1 MTPFHPDL
9 ENDAGHTIDQDDLI
23 AFHLHEL
30 SPQQE
35 RALHRVLQSNRRL
48 QSESIAIAATLHA
61 FPKHEPALPL
71 DAAALDRQWQTLR
84 SSLPAHV
91 PLTAAPR
98 SLFRHALFTRWALP
112 TFAAAAL
119 VGLAAFFAL
128 HHTPHTNPPTIAT
141 TTPPPPLP
149 TVSSAIPSSN
159 AVPSIHSVPPKVSIP
174 SVPSHVSSLFTHPTP
189 QTYASVPVNPSPT
202 LPASTQP
209 VIATSPAAV
218 SPTTSNIATSQ
229 QPTSLSAAPTAV
241 SRTRPTSRPH
251 YDRTTD
257 ITLAALGNFTPA
269 RSFTSTTGTGDSAVT
284 ASYMQSTTPAVGAL
298 ASFHQQFRPWLGYR
312 ITATHSEPTFEYTYQ
327 TSSGGQTSS
336 LGNVV
341 YEHVYEFSGTYVVQ
355 GPHHRRISTSAEA
368 GAGVLAFRPPS
379 SNLDS
384 PLVSNAVRPT
394 AVLGIAAEYA
404 LTKHLALTAA
414 YRLLLYKAPS
424 AYSTFGSIVPPAPN
438 NLTLSNEPV
447 IGLTYRFH
455 PPRAE

>member
-1 MTPFHPDL
+1 
-9 ENDAGHTIDQDDLI
+9 
-23 AFHLHEL
+23 
-30 SPQQE
+30 
-35 RALHRVLQSNRRL
+35 
-48 QSESIAIAATLHA
+48 
-61 FPKHEPALPL
+61 
-71 DAAALDRQWQTLR
+71 
-84 SSLPAHV
+84 
-91 PLTAAPR
+91 
-98 SLFRHALFTRWALP
+98 
-112 TFAAAAL
+112 
-119 VGLAAFFAL
+119 
-128 HHTPHTNPPTIAT
+128 
-141 TTPPPPLP
+141 
-149 TVSSAIPSSN
+149 
-159 AVPSIHSVPPKVSIP
+159 
-174 SVPSHVSSLFTHPTP
+174 
-189 QTYASVPVNPSPT
+189 
-202 LPASTQP
+202 
-209 VIATSPAAV
+209 
-218 SPTTSNIATSQ
+218 
-229 QPTSLSAAPTAV
+229 
-241 SRTRPTSRPH
+241 
-251 YDRTTD
+251 
-257 ITLAALGNFTPA
+257 
-269 RSFTSTTGTGDSAVT
+269 
-284 ASYMQSTTPAVGAL
+284 MQSTTPAVGAL

>member
-9 ENDAGHTIDQDDLI
+9 ENDAGHAIDQDDLI

-35 RALHRVLQSNRRL
+35 RALHRVLQRDPAL
-48 QSESIAIAATLHA
+48 QSESIAIASTLRA
-61 FPKHEPALPL
+61 FPKHEAPLPL
-71 DAAALDRQWQTLR
+71 DPAALDRHWQALR
-84 SSLPAHV
+84 NSLPVHV
-91 PLTAAPR
+91 ATAGIPSRGLFPRWAFPALAGSVFATAA
-98 SLFRHALFTRWALP
+98 LIL
-112 TFAAAAL
+112 
-119 VGLAAFFAL
+119 AL
-128 HHTPHTNPPTIAT
+128 HHSPRTSNPTVATLTPPTIPAVTSNAT
-141 TTPPPPLP
+141 
-149 TVSSAIPSSN
+149 PSIAAVQINN
-159 AVPSIHSVPPKVSIP
+159 AVPTKQVIPPTSVAGGSLPNNPTSQPAAPIP
-174 SVPSHVSSLFTHPTP
+174 SNPTQTQSAIAPP
-189 QTYASVPVNPSPT
+189 QTQAPT
-202 LPASTQP
+202 ATNL
-209 VIATSPAAV
+209 IAT
-218 SPTTSNIATSQ
+218 NQ
-229 QPTSLSAAPTAV
+229 QPTSLSSTTPPSSTLLN
-241 SRTRPTSRPH
+241 RTHPTSRPH

-257 ITLAALGNFTPA
+257 ITLAAFGNFTPG

-312 ITATHSEPTFEYTYQ
+312 ITAAHSEPTFEYTYQ
-327 TSSGGQTSS
+327 TSSDGQPSS

-384 PLVSNAVRPT
+384 PLVGNAVRAT

-455 PPRAE
+455 PTREE